1 MRIQTNKIIAI
12 LSISLFILTP
22 LLSIHN
28 DFSAKPTSTITYD
41 YNLLIITSDEF
52 KESLQPLISHKNDM
66 NMKTKLVTLSEVY
79 ENMFWH
85 GRDNPEKIKYF
96 IKESIETW
104 GIEYVLLVG
113 DFRKMPIRYV
123 YNQDVLQGFNEPRFI
138 SELYYADIYNADGS
152 FSTWDTD
159 NDAVFGEWY
168 DDGFSTKAEDQP
180 IDLYP
185 DVAVGRLACRNNVEA
200 EVLVEKIIT
209 YETTAYDSDWA
220 DNLLVCAGDTYPEM
234 PTNEGEENTMHVL
247 ENMTDYDQS
256 HLWTSDETLTG
267 VRDIISAFND
277 GLGFVYFDGHANP
290 FRWSTHPPGDGST
303 WIKGLSLITMSLLRN
318 KDEYP
323 IVVVGGC
330 HNLQFDVHF
339 QKIYEDP
346 FYYFTWVPECWG
358 WKLTRTINGG
368 SVATLGCS
376 GLGMTK
382 EDKDSFSGAGDYLE
396 PSFFYQI
403 GVNNSEYLGDA
414 WMNTLRMYL
423 DKYPIDWNTPAAW
436 DYAIDAKTVQQ
447 WVMLGDPSLKIGGYP

>member
-1 MRIQTNKIIAI
+1 MRIQTKKIIAI

-22 LLSIHN
+22 LFSIHN
-28 DFSAKPTSTITYD
+28 DFSAKPTSTTPHD

-168 DDGFSTKAEDQP
+168 DDGVSTKAEDQP

-185 DVAVGRLACRNNVEA
+185 DVAVGRLACRNNVEV
-200 EVLVEKIIT
+200 EVLVDKIIT

-220 DNLLVCAGDTYPEM
+220 DNLLVCAGDTYPDM
-234 PTNEGEENTMHVL
+234 PTNEGEENTMRVL

-256 HLWTSDETLTG
+256 HLWTSDGTLTG
-267 VRDIISAFND
+267 VKDIISSFN
-277 GLGFVYFDGHANP
+277 
-290 FRWSTHPPGDGST
+290 SS
-303 WIKGLSLITMSLLRN
+303 
-318 KDEYP
+318 
-323 IVVVGGC
+323 
-330 HNLQFDVHF
+330 
-339 QKIYEDP
+339 
-346 FYYFTWVPECWG
+346 
-358 WKLTRTINGG
+358 
-368 SVATLGCS
+368 
-376 GLGMTK
+376 
-382 EDKDSFSGAGDYLE
+382 
-396 PSFFYQI
+396 
-403 GVNNSEYLGDA
+403 
-414 WMNTLRMYL
+414 
-423 DKYPIDWNTPAAW
+423 
-436 DYAIDAKTVQQ
+436 
-447 WVMLGDPSLKIGGYP
+447 KIGLISS